1 MTLSYSTD
9 IVVFGG
15 GVAGLWLLNRLRN
28 EGYGVILLESNT
40 LGCGQTVASQ
50 GIIHGGLKYA
60 MTGSLTG
67 ASNVI
72 ADMPARW
79 RNSLLGSI
87 EENFDID
94 LSNVRVTSDHYYM
107 WSDAGMRSKLKAF
120 LGSKSLIGRVRA
132 VPESNYPSFLA
143 DAPAEGTLYRLP
155 DFVIDSSSLIE
166 ILADHQPKGIY
177 QTNPS
182 TIEFLRDD
190 SGSVTGTLIKTKN
203 KTVRIATQRIIFCAG
218 EGNQALIEKAA
229 LKTPHS
235 QVRPLNMVYVKR
247 PKLPMVFMHC
257 IGSNFSL
264 TPSLT
269 ITSHQDKMG
278 ITTWYLGGELAESG
292 VAKGPTEQIHAAKKL
307 IFSLF
312 PWIEF
317 DTATWGCFL
326 INRAEANINNNYRP
340 DDACLIEEKNVLV
353 AWPTKLTLTPVLADK
368 TIEMLHATSVKATD
382 REHCAELDSLFNRP
396 SIANAPWS

>member
-9 IVVFGG
+9 IVIFGG

-60 MTGSLTG
+60 LTGSLTG
-67 ASNVI
+67 ATNVI
-72 ADMPARW
+72 ADMPERW
-79 RNSLLGSI
+79 RNSLQGST

-107 WSDAGMRSKLKAF
+107 WSDAGKRSKLKAF

-143 DAPAEGTLYRLP
+143 NAPADGTLYQLP

-190 SGSVTGTLIKTKN
+190 SGSVTGILIKTEN
-203 KTVRIATQRIIFCAG
+203 KPVRIATQRIIFCAG

-257 IGSNFSL
+257 IGGNFSL
-264 TPSLT
+264 SPSLT

-292 VAKGPTEQIHAAKKL
+292 VTKGPTEQIHAAKKL

-312 PWIEF
+312 PWIQF
-317 DTATWGCFL
+317 DEATWGCFL
-326 INRAEANINNNYRP
+326 INRAEANINNNYRS

-368 TIEMLHATSVKATD
+368 TIEMLHATSVKATNRD
-382 REHCAELDSLFNRP
+382 HCAELDSLFNRP
-396 SIANAPWS
+396 NIANAPWS

>member
-60 MTGSLTG
+60 LTGSLTG
-67 ASNVI
+67 ATNVI

-143 DAPAEGTLYRLP
+143 DAPADGTLYRLP

-190 SGSVTGTLIKTKN
+190 SGSVTGILIKTEN

-292 VAKGPTEQIHAAKKL
+292 VAKGPTDCLLYTSDAAD
-307 IFSLF
+307 
-312 PWIEF
+312 E
-317 DTATWGCFL
+317 
-326 INRAEANINNNYRP
+326 
-340 DDACLIEEKNVLV
+340 
-353 AWPTKLTLTPVLADK
+353 
-368 TIEMLHATSVKATD
+368 
-382 REHCAELDSLFNRP
+382 
-396 SIANAPWS
+396 

>member
-1 MTLSYSTD
+1 
-9 IVVFGG
+9 
-15 GVAGLWLLNRLRN
+15 
-28 EGYGVILLESNT
+28 
-40 LGCGQTVASQ
+40 
-50 GIIHGGLKYA
+50 
-60 MTGSLTG
+60 
-67 ASNVI
+67 
-72 ADMPARW
+72 
-79 RNSLLGSI
+79 
-87 EENFDID
+87 
-94 LSNVRVTSDHYYM
+94 
-107 WSDAGMRSKLKAF
+107 
-120 LGSKSLIGRVRA
+120 
-132 VPESNYPSFLA
+132 
-143 DAPAEGTLYRLP
+143 
-155 DFVIDSSSLIE
+155 
-166 ILADHQPKGIY
+166 
-177 QTNPS
+177 
-182 TIEFLRDD
+182 
-190 SGSVTGTLIKTKN
+190 
-203 KTVRIATQRIIFCAG
+203 
-218 EGNQALIEKAA
+218 
-229 LKTPHS
+229 
-235 QVRPLNMVYVKR
+235 MVYVKK

-292 VAKGPTEQIHAAKKL
+292 VTKGPTEQIHAAKKL